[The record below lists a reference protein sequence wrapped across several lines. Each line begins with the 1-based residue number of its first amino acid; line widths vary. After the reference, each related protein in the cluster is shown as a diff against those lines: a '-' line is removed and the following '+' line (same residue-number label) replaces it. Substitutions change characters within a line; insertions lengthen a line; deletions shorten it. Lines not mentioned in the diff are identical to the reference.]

1 MLHSDNNALI
11 LEKPTSW
18 KMDSS
23 VQPLVATTLHP
34 SNQRPTGKYNSSGM
48 LPNMGMLFDHLLSMI
63 RSAHEN
69 RQYQPSPFPAL
80 WERTCTRLEKHK
92 NATTYEKWKL
102 TSILNNADELR
113 KIDDEIADV
122 WAYVQRTRNKK
133 KHGAHRKVAAG
144 RLKELRL
151 KRQSFKPK
159 AEVEIDGALEI
170 SIAFWIEARNAYNV
184 KDEERALHSLL
195 QCSFYLGTTHSPVT
209 ESEAQR
215 GRRLATTRDKPRLA
229 ILQAA
234 IEVIETFKVT
244 RIIRHQETLCGEIS
258 LLIANDPKYSKA
270 VIDFAKWNNKEP
282 STQEQV
288 SERMQETLFQCAKG
302 RRSGTYAEFKER
314 LNQLFKVASTFGLS
328 NRTKKVKTPTGW

>member
-1 MLHSDNNALI
+1 MLHTDSNALI
-11 LEKPTSW
+11 YDKPSSW

-23 VQPLVATTLHP
+23 VQPLVPTSLHP
-34 SNQRPTGKYNSSGM
+34 SSRRPTGTYNSSEV
-48 LPNMGMLFDHLLSMI
+48 LPTMGLLFDRLLSMI
-63 RSAHEN
+63 KSAHEN
-69 RQYQPSPFPAL
+69 RQYQPGPFVAL
-80 WERTCTRLEKHK
+80 WEKTCKRLEKEG
-92 NATTYEKWKL
+92 NATAYESWKL
-102 TSILNNADELR
+102 ASILDNADELR
-113 KIDDEIADV
+113 KLDDEIANV
-122 WAYVQRTRNKK
+122 WAYMQRTRNKK
-133 KHGAHRKVAAG
+133 KHGAHRKAAAG
-144 RLKELRL
+144 KFRELRL

-159 AEVEIDGALEI
+159 AEVQIDGALEI
-170 SIAFWIEARNAYNV
+170 AIAFWIEARNAYNV
-184 KDEERALHSLL
+184 KDEERAMHSLL

-270 VIDFAKWNNKEP
+270 VSDFAKWNNKEP

-288 SERMQETLFQCAKG
+288 SERMQETFFQCTKG

-314 LNQLFKVASTFGLS
+314 FNQLFKVASKFGLS